1 MSIRDQLVHVLAEGL
16 QATVGSEHTG
26 IEDWYDEAHS
36 MADRLLAR
44 FLVIDPEDEAAQER
58 GARSL
63 AETMDKSAELWP
75 DWIPE
80 VGKFFDALKDNA

>member
-1 MSIRDQLVHVLAEGL
+1 MSIRDQLVRVLAEGYR
-16 QATVGSEHTG
+16 ATVGSEHTDP
-26 IEDWYDEAHS
+26 EDWYDEANS

-44 FLVIDPEDEAAQER
+44 FLVIDPEDAQAQER

-63 AETMDKSAELWP
+63 ASSMDKSAELWP

-80 VGKFFDALKDNA
+80 VERFFDALKDGT